1 MTDTDPDIPNRGYKQ
16 RIIRCKDD
24 PGSEIPCNN
33 HRAEFRDSYNTT
45 TPHWSTTTS
54 PWPSTTTT
62 TTTTTTIQG
71 MIINILL
78 LLF

>member
-45 TPHWSTTTS
+45 TP
-54 PWPSTTTT
+54 
-62 TTTTTTIQG
+62 G
-71 MIINILL
+71 LL
-78 LLF
+78 PPPLLRQQQLYRV